1 MVCQRNV
8 SVRTIWSYRDS
19 TRLFLRFV
27 GERAKKNPSQLLV
40 ADITEKAVMEFLTH
54 LEGARHNSVQ
64 TRNHRLVAI
73 RGLFNFI
80 ALQEPVLMEHCRRIS
95 AIPFKRQNDGNPLQT
110 SCRGWNPSE
119 IMLRRYRRQQAD
131 HATNGQR
138 QNSTPHNRS
147 EQVVRKGKRYRHI
160 QTMPI
165 GFRPV
170 TLKTEVPSCECKACG
185 KTFEVSPLC
194 PALCEIHQTI
204 EPICL

>member
-1 MVCQRNV
+1 MAAYVRAFFEDYLVCQRNV

-95 AIPFKRQNDGNPLQT
+95 AIPFKRQMETHFRHLVVAGIPLKLCCDGIAV
-110 SCRGWNPSE
+110 SKR
-119 IMLRRYRRQQAD
+119 IMRPMDKGRTQHHITAN
-131 HATNGQR
+131 AT
-138 QNSTPHNRS
+138 
-147 EQVVRKGKRYRHI
+147 
-160 QTMPI
+160 
-165 GFRPV
+165 
-170 TLKTEVPSCECKACG
+170 
-185 KTFEVSPLC
+185 
-194 PALCEIHQTI
+194 
-204 EPICL
+204 